1 MPEVKKHTIHRN
13 RKRSNIKKLLKK
25 EVVFITKSEVSA
37 NKTLFPEKLKKVNK
51 LLKNVTLL
59 QSK

>member
-25 EVVFITKSEVSA
+25 EVVFITKTEVPA
-37 NKTLFPEKLKKVNK
+37 NKTLFPGKLKKVNK
-51 LLKNVTLL
+51 LLEKATLL
-59 QSK
+59 